1 MSRSAHY
8 QSTTYAPVPGAA
20 AVTQADLI
28 PELPHLLR
36 TARALTRNAAAAED
50 LVHDC
55 LVNAI
60 ENLDRF
66 EPGTNLRAWLRRILR
81 NRFLSDLRR
90 HGCHDRYVS
99 SVDWVARTTA
109 PADQYDVCLLRR
121 VADDIEKLPTDQ
133 RTVLRLA
140 VLEDM
145 SYQDTADKIGVPV
158 GTVRSR
164 LSRARDSLRNSIDGV
179 SGAAM
184 QH

>member
-1 MSRSAHY
+1 MSRSPV
-8 QSTTYAPVPGAA
+8 SPTPSGPAPAA
-20 AVTQADLI
+20 TPADLI

-55 LVNAI
+55 LVNAM

-90 HGCHDRYVS
+90 HGCHDRYVA

-121 VADDIEKLPTDQ
+121 VADDIDRLPADQ

-140 VLEDM
+140 VLDDM
-145 SYQDTADKIGVPV
+145 SYQDTADAIGVPV

-164 LSRARDSLRNSIDGV
+164 LSRARDNLR
-179 SGAAM
+179 GALEGGRGMAL
-184 QH
+184 HH